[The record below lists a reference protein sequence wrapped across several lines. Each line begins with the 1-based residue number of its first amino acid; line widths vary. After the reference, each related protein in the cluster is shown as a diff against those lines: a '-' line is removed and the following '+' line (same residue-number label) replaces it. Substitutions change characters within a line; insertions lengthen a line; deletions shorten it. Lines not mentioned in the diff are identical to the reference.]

1 LQVAIPKAKRRRR
14 KEVLSNTL
22 RHAECR
28 PRTVLNRRLE
38 VTQEVIKYLLKV
50 DPGQTKKMG
59 VFMLEYNKP
68 KLHIA
73 RLDLRDKEDYCTD
86 RKRNGQTL
94 ILPSFVI

>member
-1 LQVAIPKAKRRRR
+1 MPKAKRRRR
-14 KEVLSNTL
+14 KEVYTNTL
-22 RHAECR
+22 GHAECR